1 MAAGHFDICEMSMVL
16 QPGTLIIIIVLEKFE
31 TDLRM
36 YIEVMRRLTRVYTYF
51 ATITKMLKQSIIHR
65 INKLGI

>member
-36 YIEVMRRLTRVYTYF
+36 YIEVMRRLTRVCTYF